1 MKTMGALMFGVV
13 SMIIIVAS
21 GGEVSAQ
28 SEDQNTHRKKAR
40 WAGARMVVDAGGIVL
55 GAATFNPILFG
66 VSTGALGA
74 NAVQLGMH
82 SVGARR
88 DATTS
93 TAPKSLAQPESL
105 VAVPGRP
112 GYFYYPSNPNQLYF
126 DANAAATPEP
136 MQARLPEPARIN
148 VLIANTAKDGRSI
161 RYSVSGTDYEVPA
174 GYIQAL
180 VAPAGSIIS
189 YDRGDKVG
197 TEMFTLT
204 GGTYEFRTAEQ
215 GWRFYATNP
224 NTANVAKAKS
234 DARPADARKLAAA
247 IR

>member
-1 MKTMGALMFGVV
+1 MKTLGALMIGAV
-13 SMIIIVAS
+13 SMTIVVAS

-28 SEDQNTHRKKAR
+28 GEDQATNRKKAR
-40 WAGARMVVDAGGIVL
+40 WDRVKMVVDVGGM
-55 GAATFNPILFG
+55 
-66 VSTGALGA
+66 ALGDGDI
-74 NAVQLGMH
+74 QSGPPRREYRRLGRNVYQYGKH
-82 SVGARR
+82 SARAQR

-93 TAPKSLAQPESL
+93 TAPTSIAQPESL

-180 VAPAGSIIS
+180 TAPAGSILS
-189 YDRGDKVG
+189 YDRGEKVG

-204 GGTYEFRTAEQ
+204 DGTYEFRTAEQ

-224 NTANVAKAKS
+224 NTANVAKARS
-234 DARPADARKLAAA
+234 DARPAEARKPAAA
-247 IR
+247 VR